1 MKTLGF
7 PNKLGILLYGAPG
20 CGKSSCV
27 AAIAT
32 YLHRPVYYVGLKTIQ
47 TDREL
52 CDAFKIATTAHAN
65 GGVVVLEDIDVMS
78 DVVAPRSGS
87 VSEASSSKDDELTLS
102 CLLNLL
108 QGSLTLDNMVF
119 VATTN
124 HISHLDPALI
134 RDGRF
139 DVKIEL
145 GTCDKDMLQ
154 SMFQKFFNRKLSD
167 CVLDRFIEDKHIP
180 ATLMTHLLKYVKVTD
195 VKCSD
200 ADILEPF
207 LHNV

>member
-1 MKTLGF
+1 MW
-7 PNKLGILLYGAPG
+7 
-20 CGKSSCV
+20 
-27 AAIAT
+27 
-32 YLHRPVYYVGLKTIQ
+32 LHRAVALSQK
-47 TDREL
+47 
-52 CDAFKIATTAHAN
+52 AS
-65 GGVVVLEDIDVMS
+65 VV
-78 DVVAPRSGS
+78 
-87 VSEASSSKDDELTLS
+87 KDDELTLS

-124 HISHLDPALI
+124 HISLDPALI

-154 SMFQKFFNRKLSD
+154 SMFKSSSIASFH

-180 ATLMTHLLKYVKVTD
+180 ATLMTHLLKYVK
-195 VKCSD
+195 
-200 ADILEPF
+200 
-207 LHNV
+207 